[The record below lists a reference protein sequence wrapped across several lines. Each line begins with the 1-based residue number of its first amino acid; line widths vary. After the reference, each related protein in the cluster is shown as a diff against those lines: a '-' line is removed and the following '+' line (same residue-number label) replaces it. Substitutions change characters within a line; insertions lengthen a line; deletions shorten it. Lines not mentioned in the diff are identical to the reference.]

1 MTSSLSFPAW
11 FTRPRF
17 AAIARPPAAADLEPI
32 RRAMLAALG
41 ARVAQPYTILAPR
54 IAHAVDAER
63 LWYLRG
69 ELMQALASMHGEQ
82 RARSELERI
91 TELFRDVLPQGLAAG
106 LPARP
111 QR

>member
-1 MTSSLSFPAW
+1 MSSSLSLPGW

-17 AAIARPPAAADLEPI
+17 VAMSRPPAPVDLEPI
-32 RRAMLAALG
+32 RRAMLEALG
-41 ARVAQPYTILAPR
+41 SRVAQPHTILPPR

-82 RARSELERI
+82 HARSELARI
-91 TELFRDVLPQGLAAG
+91 TELFRGILPQGLAAS
-106 LPARP
+106 LPAR
-111 QR
+111 RER

>member
-1 MTSSLSFPAW
+1 MSSSLSLSGW

-17 AAIARPPAAADLEPI
+17 AAIARPPAPADLEPI
-32 RRAMLAALG
+32 RRAMLQALG

-63 LWYLRG
+63 LWYLRA

-82 RARSELERI
+82 HAAIELERI
-91 TELFRDVLPQGLAAG
+91 TELFRGVLPRGLAAS
-106 LPARP
+106 LPARRDP
-111 QR
+111 